1 MPTLPE
7 TTTAFASSATEAQFK
22 TFLSS
27 QRSFLAGLLGTDGT
41 AATARATLGV
51 SDGVTSVNGN
61 TGAVT
66 AAQIAAAATA
76 GYGYTPANSSHS
88 HSWYVS
94 TDMGHGAV
102 GSLCFARLFPP
113 SQGTI
118 SLDNGATVAGSA
130 LSPAGGGKDGDGSY
144 FVSSG
149 VALAG
154 TWRCLGYVTA
164 VHHSSYLY
172 HVYGYSLFQRIS

>member
-7 TTTAFASSATEAQFK
+7 TTTAFSSSATEAQFK

-51 SDGVTSVNGN
+51 SNGVTSVNGN

-88 HSWYVS
+88 HSDYVS
-94 TDMGHGAV
+94 TNMTHGAV
-102 GSLCFARLFPP
+102 GSLCFASASAYSSSINLSPGGALAGSRLKAA
-113 SQGTI
+113 SVVTN
-118 SLDNGATVAGSA
+118 SSNATVVEYNNSA
-130 LSPAGGGKDGDGSY
+130 TLP
-144 FVSSG
+144 
-149 VALAG
+149 G
-154 TWRCLGYVTA
+154 TWRCLGYLDLIQVSVDIGAT
-164 VHHSSYLY
+164 LW
-172 HVYGYSLFQRIS
+172 QRIG

>member
-51 SDGVTSVNGN
+51 SNGVTSVNGN

-76 GYGYTPANSSHS
+76 GYGYTPANTSHT
-88 HSWYVS
+88 HSGYVS
-94 TDMGHGAV
+94 TNMTHDAV
-102 GSLCFARLFPP
+102 GSLCFATAP
-113 SQGTI
+113 SVATAPG
-118 SLDNGATVAGSA
+118 GAIAGSSLRPSGA
-130 LSPAGGGKDGDGSY
+130 NSTGMTPVTTSLS
-144 FVSSG
+144 
-149 VALAG
+149 G
-154 TWRCLGYVTA
+154 TWRCLGNSNNSAT
-164 VHHSSYLY
+164 LW
-172 HVYGYSLFQRIS
+172 QRIS

>member
-7 TTTAFASSATEAQFK
+7 TTTAFDSNATEAQFK

-51 SDGVTSVNGN
+51 SNGVTSVNGN

-76 GYGYTPANSSHS
+76 GYGYTPANTSHS
-88 HSWYVS
+88 HSGYVS
-94 TDMGHGAV
+94 TNMTHGAV
-102 GSLCFARLFPP
+102 GSLCFAWVNPDSGL
-113 SQGTI
+113 
-118 SLDNGATVAGSA
+118 TVYNAGETLAGSSLKPSGYQSYTNGLVA
-130 LSPAGGGKDGDGSY
+130 PGSAM
-144 FVSSG
+144 S
-149 VALAG
+149 G
-154 TWRCLGYVTA
+154 TWRCLGAINKGSSTA
-164 VHHSSYLY
+164 GSYTAATLW
-172 HVYGYSLFQRIS
+172 QRIS

>member
-51 SDGVTSVNGN
+51 SNGVTSVNGN

-76 GYGYTPANSSHS
+76 GYGYTPANTSHT
-88 HSWYVS
+88 HSDYVS
-94 TDMGHGAV
+94 TNMTHGAV
-102 GSLCFARLFPP
+102 GSFCFATAP
-113 SQGTI
+113 SVATAPG
-118 SLDNGATVAGSA
+118 GAIAGSS
-130 LSPAGGGKDGDGSY
+130 LRP
-144 FVSSG
+144 SG
-149 VALAG
+149 VNSTGMTPVTTSLSG
-154 TWRCLGYVTA
+154 TWRCLGNSNNSAT
-164 VHHSSYLY
+164 LW
-172 HVYGYSLFQRIS
+172 QRIS